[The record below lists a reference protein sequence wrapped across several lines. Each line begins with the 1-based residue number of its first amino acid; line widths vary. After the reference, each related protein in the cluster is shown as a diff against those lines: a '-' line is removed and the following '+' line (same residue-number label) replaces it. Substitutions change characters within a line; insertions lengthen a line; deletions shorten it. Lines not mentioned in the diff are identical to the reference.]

1 MCVTFRLPIV
11 FDFLFNLVELM
22 SLTPKRINMSQISI
36 FFSVSLKIVA
46 DRTLLKKRHH
56 PRRRTVNFPNFLEQ
70 YLIFSVLPVKS
81 WI

>member
-11 FDFLFNLVELM
+11 FDLLFNLVELM
-22 SLTPKRINMSQISI
+22 SLTPKRINMSQIII

-56 PRRRTVNFPNFLEQ
+56 PRRLTVNFPNFLEQ